1 MEFWGSGAGSRRT
14 WPQNPCANPEGS
26 AKRFNKARIGRQTEE
41 NMKRHNTTLLALAL
55 LGTVAMAPHVALA
68 DGSIKVGLLATLEGP
83 FTVLGQDGVRGA
95 ELALTEAGYMAGGKK
110 IEIIKG
116 SSDASPDSAV
126 KAARKLV
133 EQDGVAILIGPL
145 SGDEG
150 IAVKDYAKTQPNI
163 TFVNGTSAAQDT
175 TLRDPAPNFFRFSTD
190 GAQWMAGLGDY
201 AFNVKK
207 YKTVATVAEDYSFPY
222 TQVFGFMAGFCK
234 AGGHVPV
241 KFWVPIGNKD
251 FSSIIAAIP
260 EKVDAI
266 YVALGGADGINFLTQ
281 YQQAGGTAPLIGG
294 SITVD
299 QTVLGT
305 KGKQRDF
312 VIGTPSA
319 GPIAD
324 NSDDPAWK
332 KFVADYKGAYK
343 DGFPSPSLF
352 AQGYYINTKAVLLAL
367 DKVGGDLS
375 DKEVKFRDT
384 LSKLEF
390 DTPTG
395 KVKLDKNR
403 QAIADNYLT
412 EVAKGD
418 DGNLY
423 NKVIKVMPAVNQTL
437 GIPEADFLKL
447 GAVGRDNPDCK

>member
-1 MEFWGSGAGSRRT
+1 
-14 WPQNPCANPEGS
+14 
-26 AKRFNKARIGRQTEE
+26 
-41 NMKRHNTTLLALAL
+41 MKLKTGLLAVAL
-55 LGTVAMAPHVALA
+55 LSSVALAPHTAVA
-68 DGSIKVGLLATLEGP
+68 DGSIKVGLLATLEGA
-83 FTVLGQDGVRGA
+83 FTVLGQDGIRGA
-95 ELALTEAGYMAGGKK
+95 ELALKEAGYMAGGKK

-150 IAVKDYAKTQPNI
+150 LAVKDYAKTKPDV
-163 TFVNGTSAAQDT
+163 TFINGTSAAQDT

-201 AFNVKK
+201 VFNVKK
-207 YKTVATVAEDYSFPY
+207 YKNVVTIAEDYSFPY
-222 TQVFGFMAGFCK
+222 TQVFGFMASFCK
-234 AGGHVPV
+234 DGGHVPK

-251 FSSIIAAIP
+251 FSSVIAAIP
-260 EKVDAI
+260 DKIDAI
-266 YVALGGADGINFLTQ
+266 YVALGGADGVNFLSQ
-281 YQQAGGTAPLIGG
+281 YQQSGGTAPLIGG

-305 KGKQRDF
+305 QGKQRDF
-312 VIGTPSA
+312 IVGTPAA

-332 KFVADYKGAYK
+332 KFVADYKAAYK

-352 AQGYYINTKAVLLAL
+352 AQGYYINTKAMLLAL

-375 DKEVKFRDT
+375 DKEVKFREA

-412 EVAKGD
+412 EVAKGS

-423 NKVIKVMPAVNQTL
+423 NKVIKVVPAVNQTMGL
-437 GIPEADFLKL
+437 PEADFLKL

>member
-1 MEFWGSGAGSRRT
+1 
-14 WPQNPCANPEGS
+14 
-26 AKRFNKARIGRQTEE
+26 
-41 NMKRHNTTLLALAL
+41 MKLHHNTPLALAFL
-55 LGTVAMAPHVALA
+55 SSVVFAPHVAFA
-68 DGSIKVGLLATLEGP
+68 EDIIKVGLLATLEGA
-83 FTVLGQDGVRGA
+83 FTVLGQDGIRGA
-95 ELALTEAGYMAGGKK
+95 ELALTEAGYKAGGKK

-116 SSDASPDSAV
+116 SSDATPDSAV

-133 EQDGVAILIGPL
+133 EQDHVAILIGPL

-150 IAVKDYAKTQPNI
+150 VAVKDYAKTQPNV

-201 AFNVKK
+201 AFNAKK

-222 TQVFGFMAGFCK
+222 TQIFGFMAGFCK
-234 AGGHVPV
+234 AGGHVPS

-251 FSSIIAAIP
+251 FSSIIAASP
-260 EKVDAI
+260 DKVDAI
-266 YVALGGADGINFLTQ
+266 YVALGGADGVNFLTQ

-305 KGKQRDF
+305 KGKQRDY
-312 VIGTPSA
+312 VVGTPSA

-332 KFVADYKGAYK
+332 KFVADYKAAYK

-367 DKVGGDLS
+367 DKIGGDLS
-375 DKEVKFRDT
+375 DKEVKLRDA

-412 EVAKGD
+412 EVAKGP

-437 GIPEADFLKL
+437 GIPEADLLKL
-447 GAVGRDNPDCK
+447 GPVGRDNPDCK

>member
-1 MEFWGSGAGSRRT
+1 
-14 WPQNPCANPEGS
+14 
-26 AKRFNKARIGRQTEE
+26 
-41 NMKRHNTTLLALAL
+41 MKVTTKGLMWAAL
-55 LGTVAMAPHVALA
+55 LGGVAFAPQVALA
-68 DGSIKVGLLATLEGP
+68 DGTIKVGLLATLEGP

-95 ELALTEAGYMAGGKK
+95 ELALKEAGYMAGGKK
-110 IEIIKG
+110 IEVIKG

-133 EQDGVAILIGPL
+133 EQDGVAVLIGPL

-150 IAVKDYAKTQPNI
+150 LAVKDYAKTQPNV

-201 AFNVKK
+201 AYNEKK
-207 YKTVATVAEDYSFPY
+207 YRTVVTIAEDYSFPY
-222 TQVFGFMAGFCK
+222 SQVFGFMASFCRD
-234 AGGHVPV
+234 GGHVPK

-251 FSSIIAAIP
+251 FSSVIAAIP
-260 EKVDAI
+260 DKADAI
-266 YVALGGADGINFLTQ
+266 YVALGGADGVNFLTQ

-305 KGKQRDF
+305 KGKQRDY
-312 VIGTPSA
+312 VVGTPSA

-324 NSDDPAWK
+324 NSDEPAWK
-332 KFVADYKGAYK
+332 KFVADYKAAYK

-352 AQGYYINTKAVLLAL
+352 AQGYYINTRAVLLAL

-375 DKEVKFRDT
+375 DKEVKFRDV

-412 EVAKGD
+412 EVAKAD
-418 DGNLY
+418 DGHLY
-423 NKVIKVMPAVNQTL
+423 NKVIKVVHDVNQTL
-437 GIPEADFLKL
+437 GIAEADFLKL
-447 GAVGRDNPDCK
+447 GSASRENPDCK